1 MLFLMLIHS
10 KTREQPDR
18 DKKATL
24 HHIRK
29 LTDVFKGTWRNW
41 DPEVLWSHI
50 TSAEQKQSTVLP
62 FMTSY
67 DGI

>member
-1 MLFLMLIHS
+1 MLTHS
-10 KTREQPDR
+10 KSHEQPAR
-18 DKKATL
+18 DKNATL

-29 LTDVFKGTWRNW
+29 LTDVFTDTWRNW

-50 TSAEQKQSTVLP
+50 TSAEHMQTTVLP

-67 DGI
+67 GGI